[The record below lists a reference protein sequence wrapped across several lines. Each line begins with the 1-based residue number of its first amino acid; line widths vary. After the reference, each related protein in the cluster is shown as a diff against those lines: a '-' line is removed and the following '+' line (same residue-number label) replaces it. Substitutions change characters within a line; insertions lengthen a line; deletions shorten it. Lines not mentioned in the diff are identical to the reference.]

1 MNSLVEKLDMK
12 ILGERLQKVRQHLK
26 MKQSE
31 VAEEIGC
38 ATLTISRIE
47 RGETSTA
54 LHPLLVFY
62 GQSIDLNMIYSAD
75 FDPEDEALYSKN
87 PALQSH
93 VKARLELLKSDAVD
107 YITNTQNQFSK
118 NVEVLLRETVD
129 KLNDQMM
136 NYTKTELNDLMRR
149 LQQTID
155 LL

>member
-54 LHPLLVFY
+54 LHPLLVF
-62 GQSIDLNMIYSAD
+62 
-75 FDPEDEALYSKN
+75 
-87 PALQSH
+87 
-93 VKARLELLKSDAVD
+93 
-107 YITNTQNQFSK
+107 
-118 NVEVLLRETVD
+118 
-129 KLNDQMM
+129 
-136 NYTKTELNDLMRR
+136 
-149 LQQTID
+149 
-155 LL
+155 